1 MKTSRFLTA
10 LFVFLVLTSL
20 AAGYPPIV
28 RYVND
33 FAGVL
38 TPSQEST
45 LNSIAQQ
52 IEQSTTVQIAIV
64 TVESTGGE
72 DRVLY
77 ANHLGDES
85 GVGKAATD
93 NGLVLL
99 WSMANEKGGAIA
111 VGSGIESIL
120 NDAKVGRI
128 GRNSRPYFD
137 SQDYYGGFLSMLDDI
152 RKELGIGAGAAQSAA
167 STSMSS
173 SDVLMWIM
181 ILGILILVVIA
192 LSRRQRREGYWR
204 PGPVVI
210 TGPRRHWRHSSGF
223 RAGSFVGR
231 SFGGFRGGGFGGG
244 GFSGG
249 GAKF

>member
-1 MKTSRFLTA
+1 MAR
-10 LFVFLVLTSL
+10 
-20 AAGYPPIV
+20 
-28 RYVND
+28 
-33 FAGVL
+33 
-38 TPSQEST
+38 
-45 LNSIAQQ
+45 Q
-52 IEQSTTVQIAIV
+52 IEQSTTAQIAIV

-85 GVGKAATD
+85 GIGQAATD

-99 WSMANEKGGAIA
+99 WSLANEKGGAIA

-137 SQDYYGGFLSMLDDI
+137 RQDYYGGFLSMLDGI
-152 RKELGIGAGAAQSAA
+152 SGELDAGEAASGAGAAQSARG
-167 STSMSS
+167 TSMSS

-204 PGPVVI
+204 PGPVI
-210 TGPRRHWRHSSGF
+210 IGPRRHWRPSSGF
-223 RAGSFVGR
+223 RAGSFIGR
-231 SFGGFRGGGFGGG
+231 GFGGFGRGGFGGG

-249 GAKF
+249 GARF